1 MSGFL
6 PKAIRKLKE
15 IKGIQIEK
23 DDVKTPLFVEEMIVY
38 ISGSKNSTREQ
49 IQLLSTFTE
58 VDGNKVNY
66 NKSVALLYTND
77 RLRKETGKHYL
88 SQ

>member
-58 VDGNKVNY
+58 VDGNKVTT
-66 NKSVALLYTND
+66 TN
-77 RLRKETGKHYL
+77 
-88 SQ
+88 Q

>member
-38 ISGSKNSTREQ
+38 ISGSKNSTREK
-49 IQLLSTFTE
+49 LLITFTE

>member
-38 ISGSKNSTREQ
+38 ISGSKNSTREK
-49 IQLLSTFTE
+49 LLITFTE

-77 RLRKETGKHYL
+77 RLRK
-88 SQ
+88 